1 MNKKTIL
8 IIVLSVLVI
17 LVNSFTA
24 VVLYKKLS
32 ADHKSADSHI
42 NDTEADADVTDEN
55 KEVSYYGKPSQ
66 IIVFGNG
73 KEYSIDSSDAY
84 YQEILEYNE
93 TAMRSAPTL
102 AGHEFYD
109 YKNLKAYGLRY
120 IYDEDFVFTPKNY
133 TTFNVKEIVFI
144 LTGEHHGTV
153 CFNLEKSPIVLG
165 GLATQPEFNEMIT
178 DILN

>member
-109 YKNLKAYGLRY
+109 YKNLKGEELKDAIRNSIKSKQSNLVGAMASQGT
-120 IYDEDFVFTPKNY
+120 TPRQLTDLIGSLCDLTSGSGDKGTPIILIKGYFDNY
-133 TTFNVKEIVFI
+133 TN
-144 LTGEHHGTV
+144 
-153 CFNLEKSPIVLG
+153 
-165 GLATQPEFNEMIT
+165 
-178 DILN
+178 D